1 MKIVLHAAILIEKC
15 DREAPLL
22 ATQTA
27 MDKIPMSSSKYSV
40 HSSHLL
46 SSSSSFF
53 NVAKVVESW
62 LTDSITIQN

>member
-46 SSSSSFF
+46 SSSSFF

-62 LTDSITIQN
+62 LIDSITIQN